1 MTKFSTHVCTV
12 TDKTLRH
19 FPVYGGTCSFISLVS
34 GPNCGS
40 GDYDSNRELSCH
52 NHLGQTLKF
61 YCEDCETAICAS
73 CTDIGHRD
81 HFTKRMAEAVESE
94 KVELRSLVD
103 GAYVQVG

>member
-1 MTKFSTHVCTV
+1 MSFSSVW
-12 TDKTLRH
+12 R
-19 FPVYGGTCSFISLVS
+19 TCLFISLVS

>member
-1 MTKFSTHVCTV
+1 MYALSQIKLSVIFQCMEN
-12 TDKTLRH
+12 L
-19 FPVYGGTCSFISLVS
+19 FIHIFGP